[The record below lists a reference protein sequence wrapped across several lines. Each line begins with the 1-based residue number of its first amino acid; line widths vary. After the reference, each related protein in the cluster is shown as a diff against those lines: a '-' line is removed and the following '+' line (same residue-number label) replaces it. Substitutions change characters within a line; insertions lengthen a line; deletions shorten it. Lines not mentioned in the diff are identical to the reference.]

1 MSQKGQTARSKE
13 NVLRRH
19 YWSPRRE
26 GIRFVDEESF
36 LYPFCMTMESGF
48 WSDLHSHEDFGEIF
62 YASSGCSVL
71 CVEQGNLAC
80 DSRRA
85 IWIPPGVAHE
95 WYTASEIHNRAV
107 FVHSSAVAGRERFNS
122 LHMIEVTPL
131 LRAVIASVAE
141 DTPDF
146 SSDKGRRLGQVLLDS
161 FEDAPLASSSLVMP
175 RTHQLVEMCA
185 RAMLAPE
192 EPISFDD
199 WSEKLH
205 MSSKT
210 LARMFSR
217 ETGQTMGQWVQLMRL
232 LHARQCIDRG
242 QSITEAALES
252 GYSSVSAFI
261 HAFRK
266 RFGVTPGSSR

>member
-1 MSQKGQTARSKE
+1 MSQKGQSARSEE

-36 LYPFCMTMESGF
+36 LYPFCITMESGF
-48 WSDLHSHEDFGEIF
+48 WSDLHSHEGFGEIV
-62 YASSGCSVL
+62 YVGSGHVVL
-71 CVEQGNLAC
+71 CIEQGNLAC

-85 IWIPPGVAHE
+85 LWIPPGVSHE
-95 WYTASEIHNRAV
+95 WYSASEIQNRSI
-107 FVHSSAVAGRERFNS
+107 FVHSSAVAGRERFKS
-122 LHMIEVTPL
+122 LHQIEVTPL
-131 LRAVIASVAE
+131 LRELILSAAE
-141 DTPDF
+141 NTPDF
-146 SSDKGRRLGQVLLDS
+146 SSPKGRRLGQVLLDC
-161 FEDAPLASSSLVMP
+161 FEDAPLASSLLVMP

-185 RAMLAPE
+185 KAMMTPE
-192 EPISFDD
+192 ESISFKD

-205 MSSKT
+205 ISSKT
-210 LARMFSR
+210 LARMFNR

-232 LHARQCIDRG
+232 LHARKCIDRG

-266 RFGVTPGSSR
+266 RFGVTPGSAR